1 MLAITRLAMD
11 LEGAGG
17 SSLSYG
23 GRSQESE
30 PAPPG
35 SDLRRRYRQAT
46 TFPPPCTDRIPVP
59 VHWLNDSTTV
69 GAEVPYNPPES
80 RAEYASWGDD
90 SRDSTPPRM
99 LRHAGACVLSDKTQ
113 AVTSASDSAGK
124 QRLKC
129 RSDPKHHSSS
139 VHPSLLLMHQ

>member
-35 SDLRRRYRQAT
+35 SDLRRRDRQAT
-46 TFPPPCTDRIPVP
+46 TFPAPCTDRIPVP
-59 VHWLNDSTTV
+59 VHLLNDSTTV
-69 GAEVPYNPPES
+69 AAEVPNSPPGS
-80 RAEYASWGDD
+80 R
-90 SRDSTPPRM
+90 
-99 LRHAGACVLSDKTQ
+99 LR
-113 AVTSASDSAGK
+113 
-124 QRLKC
+124 
-129 RSDPKHHSSS
+129 
-139 VHPSLLLMHQ
+139 